1 MTKLISVNIHGIRIN
16 NDVIE
21 RTEEMSARKGAQGPL
36 DFRNKKIPNSI
47 TTFAQ
52 FMAVH
57 VYNLTVLV
65 NNNFEPG
72 WLLHGTV
79 SELHLDGSIVHNE
92 KTLLVSVELVETQA
106 KVLRHLPHKKTP
118 FQSKVQPCMI
128 ELSFGIALDAVLI
141 AQGPVALEKLSVS
154 TNNAKA
160 ILHNGLFDFIV
171 ETKHERELK
180 QAIIGYQQEE
190 KREPLTFTLDNYERI
205 APVIPKNFMIKAEDT
220 VIAAVRDNSSNDFL
234 SKLHL
239 LSVSKR
245 FLRVI
250 RPFQIIN

>member
-1 MTKLISVNIHGIRIN
+1 MPNS
-16 NDVIE
+16 
-21 RTEEMSARKGAQGPL
+21 RKKMPL
-36 DFRNKKIPNSI
+36 DFRQKKIPNSI

-52 FMAVH
+52 FMAIH
-57 VYNLTVLV
+57 VYNLSVLM

-92 KTLLVSVELVETQA
+92 KTLLVSIELVETQA
-106 KVLRHLPHKKTP
+106 KVLRHLPAHHKKTP
-118 FQSKVQPCMI
+118 FHQSTTKVQPCMI
-128 ELSFGIALDAVLI
+128 ELSFGIALDAVVI
-141 AQGPVALEKLSVS
+141 AQGPLALEKLSVS

-171 ETKHERELK
+171 EARHERELK
-180 QAIIGYQQEE
+180 HAISSYHHQDAANAM
-190 KREPLTFTLDNYERI
+190 KEPSSFTLTNYERI
-205 APVIPKNFMIKAEDT
+205 APIIPKNFMIKAEDT

-239 LSVSKR
+239 LSVS
-245 FLRVI
+245 L
-250 RPFQIIN
+250 IIFFTFFKHSI